1 MGSRQSRNSLSLVVL
16 RGRWPTPGHWEVNG
30 IVLVITGPTHSG
42 QCVWTHCTRPSLPR
56 GSCGGGG
63 VLTLRKGVG
72 LHVHHQ
78 PLGET
83 HVPLGK
89 GCVPTQDGY
98 RVSLEGK
105 LEPRGLTSWKSPKP
119 SLPLPVRTHPPAHP
133 RCQNLAWPL
142 PGAGLHLTLR
152 SDGKGTPDLPYSHQ

>member
-63 VLTLRKGVG
+63 PDLKERGWPPCTPPAPWGDTRSFRKRLCTYTGWLQG
-72 LHVHHQ
+72 E
-78 PLGET
+78 LGREA
-83 HVPLGK
+83 G
-89 GCVPTQDGY
+89 TQGSDL
-98 RVSLEGK
+98 LEVTQT
-105 LEPRGLTSWKSPKP
+105 LTSSA
-119 SLPLPVRTHPPAHP
+119 REDTPPCP
-133 RCQNLAWPL
+133 PQVPEPGLA
-142 PGAGLHLTLR
+142 
-152 SDGKGTPDLPYSHQ
+152 TPWGRPPPNTEV